1 MKVYKFDLYMYLMR
15 FKNFI
20 LGLGIFIVFAL
31 SLFQGLE
38 TFYPT
43 PQWDDFCSNHIG
55 PVISGKPVE
64 CSNIPGLQTKA
75 EQCYDSK
82 GQFVYEYDSNGCPI
96 DGYCDGCSIDYEEAL
111 DTHSQRVFVIAIL
124 IGVLV
129 FVAGLFLLS
138 TEPVGSAL
146 MASGIWSV
154 FYGVVKN
161 WRNFTDS
168 WRFLLLFVL
177 LIVLIWVALRFN
189 KKNEGFVS
197 KIKHKLRR

>member
-1 MKVYKFDLYMYLMR
+1 MK
-15 FKNFI
+15 FKKFI

-43 PQWDDFCSNHIG
+43 PQWDDFCTNHAGPIG
-55 PVISGKPVE
+55 IKEPTS
-64 CSNIPGLQTKA
+64 CSNLPDLQTKA
-75 EQCYDSK
+75 EQCWESK
-82 GQFVYEYDSNGCPI
+82 GQFVYEYDSNGCAI
-96 DGYCDGCSIDYEEAL
+96 DGYCDGCSIDYENAL
-111 DTHSQRVFVIAIL
+111 DKHSQRVFIIAIL
-124 IGVLV
+124 VGILV

-189 KKNEGFVS
+189 KKHDSTLS
-197 KIKHKLRR
+197 KIKGKFRR

>member
-1 MKVYKFDLYMYLMR
+1 MK

-20 LGLGIFIVFAL
+20 LGVGIFVVFAL
-31 SLFQGLE
+31 ALHQGLE

-43 PQWDDFCSNHIG
+43 PQYEDFCESRYG
-55 PVISGKPVE
+55 PLTTRDTKGVIVNCPDNVE
-64 CSNIPGLQTKA
+64 LQKMA
-75 EQCYDSK
+75 QQCWDSK
-82 GQFVYEYDSNGCPI
+82 GEFVYEYDSNGCVVGG
-96 DGYCDGCSIDYEEAL
+96 DCDGCRIGYEKAL
-111 DTHSQRVFVIAIL
+111 DAHSSGVFIISVI
-124 IGVLV
+124 IGIIV
-129 FVAGLFLLS
+129 FIAGFFLLS

-189 KKNEGFVS
+189 RKTSTFS
-197 KIKHKLRR
+197 KLKRKFGK